1 MVRAPVIV
9 PYAVCAMLRGSLHAP
24 CPPPPAGE
32 EPHTGIVAGITP
44 GPITLVTTVEDERLE
59 FQDGAC
65 CVLRHAWLA
74 PTRAR
79 DEVPLWAC
87 CLLLQRDS
95 KAAPPLLCATAL
107 PAAPFRPTRRAG
119 HLFRAGGHGRAER
132 QRAPAREELQGARVR
147 IELSIASR
155 VPNMRASTRAHA
167 QPAR

>member
-1 MVRAPVIV
+1 MP
-9 PYAVCAMLRGSLHAP
+9 PG
-24 CPPPPAGE
+24 PPPPAGE

-87 CLLLQRDS
+87 CLLLQRNS
-95 KAAPPLLCATAL
+95 KPAPP
-107 PAAPFRPTRRAG
+107 PSVRHRPTRCPIPP
-119 HLFRAGGHGRAER
+119 H
-132 QRAPAREELQGARVR
+132 Q
-147 IELSIASR
+147 ASWS
-155 VPNMRASTRAHA
+155 PFPSWWAWAS
-167 QPAR
+167 